1 MPLWATMFSTAC
13 SANCVLNVSASYTV
27 PNRLVAQHHIIVGF
41 RPSVSMSSIRVL
53 LFDKFTYWPQF
64 VYRYVV
70 AVRFYLPSI
79 RRVNSSLLHKGCFV
93 KVFFLW
99 QETEYP
105 TYGHVVFDPCE
116 YVHVTLLFSV

>member
-27 PNRLVAQHHIIVGF
+27 PNRLVAQHQTVVGF
-41 RPSVSMSSIRVL
+41 SPSVSMSSIRVL

-70 AVRFYLPSI
+70 TVRFYLPSI

-93 KVFFLW
+93 KVFSLW

-105 TYGHVVFDPCE
+105 PHSHIITNSSE
-116 YVHVTLLFSV
+116 YV